1 MIKIVTDST
10 AYVTSEYADAHDIKV
25 VPLYVITKN
34 NTVEEGFPGSFDN
47 IFESIMREEE
57 AVKSSQPSPE
67 SFKNVFEKI
76 LKDGNEVLCITISSS
91 LSGTYNSA
99 ILAAKMCE
107 SEKITVI
114 DSRAAAQLTLLG
126 IEKAVEM
133 AESGASRQEIAE
145 EYKRI
150 SDSSAEIF
158 VPVTLKYLIRGG
170 RIGGVNAIIG
180 SLLHVKPLLSFKD
193 GVLTAKRKIIGM
205 GKAIKAILGEIPK
218 DIKKIYVMKIYKS
231 EYFAQLLQDV
241 KNAFPHINVKE
252 AEVGPVVG
260 AHVGPG
266 TIGVAYTY

>member
-1 MIKIVTDST
+1 
-10 AYVTSEYADAHDIKV
+10 
-25 VPLYVITKN
+25 
-34 NTVEEGFPGSFDN
+34 
-47 IFESIMREEE
+47 
-57 AVKSSQPSPE
+57 
-67 SFKNVFEKI
+67 
-76 LKDGNEVLCITISSS
+76 
-91 LSGTYNSA
+91 
-99 ILAAKMCE
+99 MCE

-193 GVLTAKRKIIGM
+193 GVLTQKKIIGM
-205 GKAIKAILGEIPK
+205 
-218 DIKKIYVMKIYKS
+218 
-231 EYFAQLLQDV
+231 V
-241 KNAFPHINVKE
+241 KL
-252 AEVGPVVG
+252 
-260 AHVGPG
+260 
-266 TIGVAYTY
+266 